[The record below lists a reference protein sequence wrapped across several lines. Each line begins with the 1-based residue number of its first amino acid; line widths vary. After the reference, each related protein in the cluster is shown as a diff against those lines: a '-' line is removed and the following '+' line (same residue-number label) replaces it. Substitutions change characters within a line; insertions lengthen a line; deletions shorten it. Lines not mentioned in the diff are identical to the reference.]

1 MNGPFCS
8 LDKIFPLVPHLPSGY
23 LLPVSL
29 VAAVLQ
35 ALTYLHTEW
44 LVVTTKKVLFE
55 LNGFK
60 SSTLGVR
67 IHFICQLDW
76 ATGCPDSGQA
86 LFCVFLRGC
95 FWMRLAFK

>member
-8 LDKIFPLVPHLPSGY
+8 LDRIFPLVPHLPSGY

-35 ALTYLHTEW
+35 ALICIQSGLW
-44 LVVTTKKVLFE
+44 SPLKKVLFE

-60 SSTLGVR
+60 SSTLGVM

-76 ATGCPDSGQA
+76 ATGCPDTGQA
-86 LFCVFLRGC
+86 LFRVFL
-95 FWMRLAFK
+95 